1 MPSLFE
7 YVKGEWEV
15 LKEAPLAFIL
25 LLAIGVISGVG
36 IGEWRDSGRMDSLQ
50 EQIKERDG
58 QISRYRVALGI
69 DKASQNS
76 LIDLTNEELK
86 VKADNTIGKLRQMY
100 ASFQKRSED
109 LKKQQ
114 DANKISERAAA
125 DHEIALMREVANEF
139 DATLRSDYLL
149 TENELLRRLDPKATA
164 AVVRIPL
171 FDAATGT
178 PISIFTLA
186 PTAGSFVETGI
197 LPMLADEMEQLSKL
211 LPASSH

>member
-1 MPSLFE
+1 MPSLLE

-15 LKEAPLAFIL
+15 LKEAPVAFIL
-25 LLAIGVISGVG
+25 LLAIGVISGIAVG
-36 IGEWRDSGRMDSLQ
+36 GWRDSGRMDSLQ

-58 QISRYRVALGI
+58 RISRYRVALGI

-76 LIDLTNEELK
+76 LIELTNEELE
-86 VKADNTIGKLRQMY
+86 VKAANIIGKLRQMY
-100 ASFQKRSED
+100 ASFQKRSEN
-109 LKKQQ
+109 LRKQQ
-114 DANKISERAAA
+114 DANKISEKAAV
-125 DHEIALMREVANEF
+125 DQEIALMREVANEF

-149 TENELLRRLDPKATA
+149 TENELLRRLDPKAAA

-171 FDAATGT
+171 SDAATGT
-178 PISIFTLA
+178 PISIFTLGPA
-186 PTAGSFVETGI
+186 AGSFMETGL